1 MTTATTTYEP
11 TAEMVRD
18 EKIYLAWGLTETE
31 YDAIVAKL
39 DRLPNYTEAGL
50 LSAMWSEHV
59 SYKKSKPVLRTFWS
73 RNERVLQ
80 GPGEGAG
87 ILDIGDG
94 QAVVFKAE
102 SHNHPSAVEPYEG
115 AATGVGGILR
125 DIFSM
130 GAQPVAVLDSLR
142 FGELDNATTK
152 HLLDGVIDGIAG
164 YGNAI
169 GIPTVGGE
177 IGFDAVYQG
186 NPLVN
191 VMAVGVIDQ
200 AAMQVGRAEGIGN
213 TVMYVGAKTGRD
225 GIHGATFA
233 SAEFSSDEYQN
244 RSAVQVGDPFMEK
257 LVMDATLKV
266 IREHGD
272 VIVGVQDMGAAGL
285 VSSSAEMA
293 GKAGM
298 GMQLNLDL
306 VPQREAGMTP
316 YELMLSESQERMLLV
331 VAAGHEAEVQA
342 VFEDAGLDAVAI
354 GTVTDT
360 GRYELLWHGDVAAD
374 VPVDFLTTAPKQ
386 NMPQAT
392 PARLNEPSA
401 DFVPGSVDGAAT
413 LADLLQQPTIASKA
427 SLFRHFDSMVRADT
441 VVKPGGDAAVVR
453 LRGTKKALAMTT
465 DVNSRFTYLD
475 PYIGGQLAVAEA
487 AGNVVATGAQPIG
500 ITDCLNF
507 GNPDDPEI
515 YYELA
520 QSLAGIN
527 QMAKQLNTPV
537 ISGNVSLY
545 NETDGQAIYPT
556 PMIGMVG
563 LHEDV
568 KTITSI
574 SFKNAGDVIYVL
586 GATGADFNGSELQ
599 KMMTGDI
606 AGRLRDFDMTEIQAT
621 QAKLLNAI
629 AADLVAS
636 AHDIA
641 EGGLGVALAESM
653 FKTPFG
659 AEVQWQ
665 VPTAWLFSE
674 TPGRFVVSVPA
685 VNVAAFEELMGATAT
700 KLGVVTAGDAI
711 QMRTTTDE
719 LNLSKTTLQKNYE
732 EAITWQRNQ

>member
-18 EKIYLAWGLTETE
+18 EKMYLAWGLTEAE
-31 YDAIVAKL
+31 YDLIVAKL

-50 LSAMWSEHV
+50 FSAMWSEHV

-130 GAQPVAVLDSLR
+130 GAQPIAVLDSLR
-142 FGELDNATTK
+142 FGELNNATTK

-200 AAMQVGRAEGIGN
+200 AAMQVGRAEGVGN

-233 SAEFSSDEYQN
+233 SAEFSSDEDQN

-266 IREHGD
+266 IRERGD

-306 VPQREAGMTP
+306 VPQRETGMTP

-342 VFEDAGLDAVAI
+342 VFEDAGLDAVAV

-360 GRYELLWHGDVAAD
+360 GRYELLWHGDVAANL
-374 VPVDFLTTAPKQ
+374 PVDFLTTAPKQ
-386 NMPQAT
+386 EMPQAT
-392 PARLNEPSA
+392 STRLNEPSA
-401 DFVPGSVDGAAT
+401 DFVPGTLDGAAT
-413 LADLLQQPTIASKA
+413 LTELLQQPTIASKA

-475 PYIGGQLAVAEA
+475 PYIGGQLAVVEA

-520 QSLAGIN
+520 QSVAGIN

-568 KTITSI
+568 KMITTI

-586 GATGADFNGSELQ
+586 GETAADFNGSELQ
-599 KMMTGDI
+599 KMVTGDVS
-606 AGRLRDFDMTEIQAT
+606 GRLRGFDMTKIQTT
-621 QAKLLNAI
+621 QAKLLDAI

-641 EGGLGVALAESM
+641 EGGLGVALAEST

-659 AEVQWQ
+659 ATMQWQ

-674 TPGRFVVSVPA
+674 TPGRFVVSVPEA
-685 VNVAAFEELMGATAT
+685 NVAVFEQLMGDTAT
-700 KLGVVTAGDAI
+700 KLGVVTAGDTI
-711 QMRTTTDE
+711 QMNTEADE
-719 LNLSKTTLQKNYE
+719 LNLSKTTLQENYE

>member
-1 MTTATTTYEP
+1 
-11 TAEMVRD
+11 
-18 EKIYLAWGLTETE
+18 
-31 YDAIVAKL
+31 
-39 DRLPNYTEAGL
+39 
-50 LSAMWSEHV
+50 
-59 SYKKSKPVLRTFWS
+59 
-73 RNERVLQ
+73 
-80 GPGEGAG
+80 
-87 ILDIGDG
+87 
-94 QAVVFKAE
+94 
-102 SHNHPSAVEPYEG
+102 
-115 AATGVGGILR
+115 
-125 DIFSM
+125 
-130 GAQPVAVLDSLR
+130 
-142 FGELDNATTK
+142 
-152 HLLDGVIDGIAG
+152 
-164 YGNAI
+164 
-169 GIPTVGGE
+169 
-177 IGFDAVYQG
+177 
-186 NPLVN
+186 
-191 VMAVGVIDQ
+191 
-200 AAMQVGRAEGIGN
+200 
-213 TVMYVGAKTGRD
+213 
-225 GIHGATFA
+225 
-233 SAEFSSDEYQN
+233 
-244 RSAVQVGDPFMEK
+244 
-257 LVMDATLKV
+257 
-266 IREHGD
+266 
-272 VIVGVQDMGAAGL
+272 
-285 VSSSAEMA
+285 
-293 GKAGM
+293 
-298 GMQLNLDL
+298 
-306 VPQREAGMTP
+306 QRETGMTP

-342 VFEDAGLDAVAI
+342 VFEDAGLDAVAV

-360 GRYELLWHGDVAAD
+360 GRYELLWHGDVAAN

-386 NMPQAT
+386 EMPQAT
-392 PARLNEPSA
+392 PTRLNEPSA
-401 DFVPGSVDGAAT
+401 DFVSGTLDGAAT
-413 LADLLQQPTIASKA
+413 LTELLQQPTIASKA

-465 DVNSRFTYLD
+465 DVNSRFTYLN

-520 QSLAGIN
+520 QSVAGIN

-545 NETDGQAIYPT
+545 NETDGQAIFPT

-568 KTITSI
+568 KMITTI

-586 GATGADFNGSELQ
+586 GATDADFNGSELQ

-606 AGRLRDFDMTEIQAT
+606 AGRLRNFDMTEIQAT

-629 AADLVAS
+629 ATDLVAS

-641 EGGLGVALAESM
+641 EGGLGVALAEST

-685 VNVAAFEELMGATAT
+685 VNVAAFEELMGDTAT